1 MAENNLTAPQAKHFP
16 SIRSPMFAPG
26 TFKGK
31 TAFITGGGKLSK
43 LVYYNFQTSILM

>member
-1 MAENNLTAPQAKHFP
+1 MTENGNLTAPQAKHFP

-31 TAFITGGGKLSK
+31 TAFVTGGGKCSK
-43 LVYYNFQTSILM
+43 LVYYIFF